1 MSEPRPIPPAEE
13 QIEVIARGTVDLTE
27 RAELLRRLDESHQQQ
42 RPLVV
47 KTGFDPTAPDLHL
60 GHMVVI
66 EKMAQFQRLGHDVVF
81 LVGDYTAMIGDPTGR
96 NTLRPPLTEA
106 AIRENART
114 YTEQCFKLLDRQRT
128 RIEWNS
134 SWLSRLDFR
143 EVITLASRFNLGRML
158 ERRDFKERLQ
168 EGRQIAMHE
177 LLYPLVQGY
186 DSVQLRADIELGG
199 ADQIF
204 NLNVG
209 RHLMS
214 CYDQRPQMVLTL
226 PLLVGLDG
234 SEKMSK
240 SKGNH
245 VAILDEPDTMFG
257 KIMSIS
263 DTLMAQWYPLLLGRG
278 LGEAQPLQGKKALA
292 AAMVERFWG
301 PAAARDT
308 MDWWNA
314 DRPPRNVERR
324 EVAPGPLFK
333 LVHAA
338 GGAQSGSDAQR
349 KIKGGGV
356 YLDGTRQQ
364 DPSAV
369 IAPGDYQLR
378 VGKLFVVQLHVQQP
392 PE

>member
-1 MSEPRPIPPAEE
+1 MSEPRRPIPPAEE
-13 QIEVIARGTVDLTE
+13 QLELLALGTVDLTE
-27 RAELLRRLDESHQQQ
+27 RSELLERLSRSHEQQQ
-42 RPLVV
+42 PLLV
-47 KTGFDPTAPDLHL
+47 KAGFDPTAPDLHL
-60 GHMVVI
+60 GHTVLI

-96 NTLRPPLTEA
+96 NSLRPPLTEA

-114 YTEQCFKLLDRQRT
+114 YTEQCFKILERERT

-134 SWLSRLDFR
+134 TWLSRLDFR
-143 EVITLASRFNLGRML
+143 DVITLASRFNLGRML
-158 ERRDFKERLQ
+158 ERRDFKERLH

-186 DSVQLRADIELGG
+186 DSVQLQTDIELGG

-214 CYDQRPQMVLTL
+214 CYGQRPQMVLTM

-234 SEKMSK
+234 VEKMSK

-263 DTLMAQWYPLLLGRG
+263 DELMAQWYPLLLGREVVDG
-278 LGEAQPLQGKKALA
+278 QPLESKKALA
-292 AAMVERFWG
+292 AALVERFWG
-301 PAAARDT
+301 AAAARDT
-308 MDWWNA
+308 LEWWNA

-324 EVAPGPLFK
+324 EVASAPLFK
-333 LVHAA
+333 VVQLA

-356 YLDGTRQQ
+356 YLDGVRQQ
-364 DPSAV
+364 DPMAV
-369 IAPGDYQLR
+369 IAPGSYQLR
-378 VGKLFVVQLHVQQP
+378 VGKLWVVQLQVQ
-392 PE
+392 

>member
-1 MSEPRPIPPAEE
+1 MTQPRPIPPAEE
-13 QIEVIARGTVDLTE
+13 QIEILARGTVDLTE
-27 RAELLRRLDESHQQQ
+27 RTELLQRLAESHQHQ

-47 KTGFDPTAPDLHL
+47 KAGFDPTAPDLHL
-60 GHMVVI
+60 GHTVLI

-106 AIRENART
+106 AIRDNART
-114 YTEQCFKLLDRQRT
+114 YTEQCFKILDRERT

-134 SWLSRLDFR
+134 SWLSRLDFKD
-143 EVITLASRFNLGRML
+143 VILLASRFNLGRML
-158 ERRDFKERLQ
+158 ERRDFKSRVQ

-186 DSVQLRADIELGG
+186 DSVQLRPDIELGG

-214 CYDQRPQMVLTL
+214 CYEQRPQMVLTV

-234 SEKMSK
+234 TEKMSK

-263 DTLMAQWYPLLLGRG
+263 DALMAEWYPLVLGRELGAAAPLEAKKG
-278 LGEAQPLQGKKALA
+278 LS

-301 PAAARDT
+301 AAAARDT
-308 MDWWNA
+308 TDWWNA
-314 DRPPRNVERR
+314 DRPPRHVQQR
-324 EVAPGPLFK
+324 EVASGPLFK
-333 LVHAA
+333 VVHAA

-356 YLDGTRQQ
+356 YLDGQRQQ
-364 DPSAV
+364 DPMLTL
-369 IAPGDYQLR
+369 APGQYQLR
-378 VGKLFVVQLHVQQP
+378 VGKLWVVQLHVQ
-392 PE
+392 

>member
-1 MSEPRPIPPAEE
+1 MTELQPIPPAEE
-13 QIEVIARGTVDLTE
+13 QIEILARGTADLTE
-27 RAELLRRLDESHQQQ
+27 RAELLQRLTESHQQQ

-47 KTGFDPTAPDLHL
+47 KAGFDPTAPDLHL
-60 GHMVVI
+60 GHMVLI

-96 NTLRPPLTEA
+96 NALRPPLTEA

-114 YTEQCFKLLDRQRT
+114 YTDQCFKLLDRQRT

-134 SWLSRLDFR
+134 SWLSQLDFKA
-143 EVITLASRFNLGRML
+143 VITLASRFNLGRML
-158 ERRDFKERLQ
+158 ERRDFKARVQ

-214 CYDQRPQMVLTL
+214 CYDQRPQMVLTV

-240 SKGNH
+240 SKGNY
-245 VAILDEPDTMFG
+245 VAILDEPDSMFG

-263 DTLMAQWYPLLLGRG
+263 DALMAEWYPLLLGRE
-278 LGEAQPLQGKKALA
+278 LGDTAPLEAKKALS

-301 PAAARDT
+301 NAAARDT
-308 MDWWNA
+308 SDWWNA

-333 LVHAA
+333 VVHAA

-356 YLDGTRQQ
+356 YLDGVRQQ
-364 DPSAV
+364 DPMLTLAT
-369 IAPGDYQLR
+369 GQYQLR
-378 VGKLFVVQLHVQQP
+378 VGKLWVVQLHVQ
-392 PE
+392 

>member
-1 MSEPRPIPPAEE
+1 MSEPRAIPPAEE
-13 QIEVIARGTVDLTE
+13 QIEILARGTVDLTE
-27 RAELLRRLDESHQQQ
+27 RSELLRRLDESHQQQ

-66 EKMAQFQRLGHDVVF
+66 EKMAQFQRMGHDVVF

-114 YTEQCFKLLDRQRT
+114 YTEQCFKLLDRERT

-134 SWLSRLDFR
+134 SWLSRLDFKDL
-143 EVITLASRFNLGRML
+143 ITLASRFNLGRML
-158 ERRDFKERLQ
+158 ERRDFKERMQ

-214 CYDQRPQMVLTL
+214 YYEQRPQMVLTL

-234 SEKMSK
+234 VEKMSK

-263 DTLMAQWYPLLLGRG
+263 DVLMAQWYPLLLGRE
-278 LGEAQPLQGKKALA
+278 LADAPPLEAKKALS

-301 PAAARDT
+301 AAAAQDT
-308 MDWWNA
+308 TDWWNA

-324 EVAPGPLFK
+324 EVPAGPLFK
-333 LVHAA
+333 VVHAA

-349 KIKGGGV
+349 KIRGGGV
-356 YLDGTRQQ
+356 YLDGVRQQ
-364 DPSAV
+364 DPMGV
-369 IAPGDYQLR
+369 IAPGSYQLR
-378 VGKLFVVQLHVQQP
+378 VGKLWVVALHVQQSGP
-392 PE
+392 